1 MILSTTIANSILFI
15 NYFELLN
22 IFYLL
27 VEIDSEIPAL
37 KCEFLPESTSDEI
50 LFISISPFSGLYKV
64 VSYMGK
70 FEIKL
75 L

>member
-1 MILSTTIANSILFI
+1 MQIVFI
-15 NYFELLN
+15 DKLLCIVKY

-27 VEIDSEIPAL
+27 VEIDSAIPAL
-37 KCEFLPESTSDEI
+37 KCEFLSESTPEEI

-70 FEIKL
+70 FDI
-75 L
+75 